1 MNTPLPCPDGALL
14 HAILRGSVSHEQEL
28 EIARHLEDCS
38 QCRAVVEMLCIDD
51 GPITEP
57 SSDASLAAPRNRK
70 VPDPVDTTSAGD
82 STQCDARTD

>member
-1 MNTPLPCPDGALL
+1 MDTPLPCPDSALL
-14 HAILRGSVSHEQEL
+14 HAILRGSVSPEQEL

-70 VPDPVDTTSAGD
+70 VPDPIDTTSTGD
-82 STQCDARTD
+82 ATQSDAPPD